1 MRALFSLILA
11 GCLLLVGP
19 LAQAHEPGPI
29 AWQAWNDRLFQQAR
43 QQGKFVL
50 LDLEAV
56 WCHWCHVMDQTTYH
70 DPAVVKLMQEKFI
83 AVRVD
88 QDADPAL
95 SQRYED
101 YGWPATIVFGPD
113 GTEIVKRRGYLPPEA
128 MASLLAA
135 IIKDPTP
142 GPSVQPPENV
152 QSAADGLLADG
163 QRQQLITNYF
173 AAYDEEYGGW
183 GAMHK
188 FIHPESM
195 EYALA
200 NAARQPRLA
209 TMAKQT
215 LDAALALIDP
225 VWGGVYQYSDAR
237 DWRSP
242 HYEKIMSFQA
252 QYLRVYAQAH
262 RLWDEPRYLNA
273 AKAIDNYLQRFL
285 TAPEGGFYVSQD
297 ADAGAGLNGGAF
309 YALSAGQRLQHV
321 QPRVDKNIYAR
332 DNGWAIAGLAALYDA
347 TGDAAVLDRAKRAAL
362 WVNAH
367 RRMASGGFRHGA
379 HDGGAPVLGDS
390 LAMGQAFLALYVASG
405 ERRWLNDATRA
416 ADFIERGYKDADGG
430 FFTAPVAARAVG
442 VFKHTVR
449 QVDENIALARF
460 ANSLF
465 HYTGNARYRAMTEH
479 AMRYLSAAQL
489 IESQR
494 LLAGVLLADA
504 ELLAEPLH
512 ITIVGRKN
520 DPQARALHRAALHY
534 PASHRRIEWWDKREG
549 AMPNPDVQYP
559 ELARAAAFICTN
571 KTCSRPM
578 YQPDTLTATVE
589 RLTKL
594 Q

>member
-1 MRALFSLILA
+1 MRALFLLILA
-11 GCLLLVGP
+11 GFMLLMGP
-19 LAQAHEPGPI
+19 LAQARESGPI

-56 WCHWCHVMDQTTYH
+56 WCHWCHVMDQVTYR
-70 DPAVVKLMQEKFI
+70 DPAVVKLMQDKFI

-113 GTEIVKRRGYLPPEA
+113 GTEIVKRRGYIPPEA

-135 IIKDPTP
+135 IIADPTP

-152 QSAADGLLADG
+152 QSTASGALTES
-163 QRQQLITNYF
+163 QRQQLIAHYF
-173 AAYDEEYGGW
+173 AVYDEEHGGW
-183 GAMHK
+183 GTLHK

-200 NAARQPRLA
+200 NAAREPRQA
-209 TMAKQT
+209 KMARQT

-252 QYLRVYAQAH
+252 QYLRVYAQAY
-262 RLWDEPRYLNA
+262 RLWGEPRYLNA
-273 AKAIDNYLQRFL
+273 AKAIDSYLQRFL
-285 TAPEGGFYVSQD
+285 TAAEGGFYVSQD
-297 ADAGAGLNGGAF
+297 ADAGAGLNGKAF
-309 YALSAGQRLQHV
+309 YALSEGQRLQHA

-332 DNGWAIAGLAALYDA
+332 ENGWAIAGLAALYDA
-347 TGDAAVLDRAKRAAL
+347 TGDVAVLDRAKRAAH
-362 WVNAH
+362 WVYAH
-367 RRMASGGFRHGA
+367 RRMASAGFRHGA
-379 HDGGAPVLGDS
+379 NDGGAPVLGDS
-390 LAMGQAFLALYVASG
+390 LAMGQAFLAVYVASG

-430 FFTAPVAARAVG
+430 FFTAPVAVRAVG

-449 QVDENIALARF
+449 QVDDNIALARF
-460 ANSLF
+460 TNSLF

-479 AMRYLSAAQL
+479 AMRYLSAPQL

-520 DPQARALHRAALHY
+520 DPQARALHRAALRY

-571 KTCSRPM
+571 KTCSMPM
-578 YQPDTLTATVE
+578 YEPDKLTATVE